1 MKKLLQYSQQYSY
14 TSDTAQLASKM
25 RVAMLMVL
33 VLLGI
38 GLSLGFSLS
47 FAQDGGNENG
57 TGVVASM
64 PSGMQAAVPTN
75 IDTQSIRVSELEP
88 LPTDAKYDQVI
99 TFNTGIAGASLP
111 VMIEALAHSV
121 GLTAVIEDVPNKQV
135 TYNLGKK
142 PFRQIWQILI
152 SLNGLDYQL
161 LSNDV
166 IIVGTVDT
174 ISRFNEREPQPEVVQ
189 VPVPEPVLEQR
200 FYKVSGDTAELA
212 NAVATVAPNATVAP
226 FPTIQ
231 TISVRASEQ
240 EHYAIANA
248 LKEIDIVKE
257 EPVEVVEAAP
267 EPVATEPEVK
277 EPVVVYAETEQRVY
291 RLSNAV
297 APDIVTLLQQS
308 TEAQTPEVDVQAQS
322 EAGIAVPPGASLET
336 LEDGT
341 IFITPKVSVVA
352 DERTNSLVVQAT
364 AEQHHEFVALIPQ
377 LDIAQKQVNVQV
389 RIQEIKKS
397 TVNSWGVDL
406 SGGFGNFSANLLDTG
421 LNFVFDAQ
429 RAISGLNIGA
439 VLDTYET
446 QGLSRRVDDTTL
458 TVLDN
463 GEGIMQSGGVI
474 TVVERNTVGGD
485 GGDLNS
491 LEIPYGVQI
500 SVKPRIGNDGR
511 ITMTVQAKV
520 EDLLSPLDSTDIQR
534 STNSV
539 ESLISLEPGQTVL
552 LGGLFQNKF
561 KENIQGTPVLS
572 SLPVIGSAFSKT
584 TLEED
589 ESELLLIVT
598 ANVIE

>member
-1 MKKLLQYSQQYSY
+1 MKKLLQYVRMQQ
-14 TSDTAQLASKM
+14 ALLA
-25 RVAMLMVL
+25 VL
-33 VLLGI
+33 VLVGF
-38 GLSLGFSLS
+38 GLSTS
-47 FAQDGGNENG
+47 FAQDGEG
-57 TGVVASM
+57 AAL
-64 PSGMQAAVPTN
+64 QAQPQ
-75 IDTQSIRVSELEP
+75 IQTQSVRISELEP
-88 LPTDAKYDQVI
+88 LPTESKYDQVI
-99 TFNTGIAGASLP
+99 TFNTGLGGASLP

-121 GLTAVIEDVPNKQV
+121 GLTAVIEDVPDKVV

-152 SLNGLDYQL
+152 SLNGLDYEL

-174 ISRFNEREPQPEVVQ
+174 ISRFNEREPQPLVED
-189 VPVPEPVLEQR
+189 VPEPVVEAPPVLEQR
-200 FYKVSGDTAELA
+200 FYRVAGDTTELA
-212 NAVATVAPNATVAP
+212 SALATVGPDASVAP

-231 TISVRASEQ
+231 TISVRATAL
-240 EHYAIANA
+240 EHNA
-248 LKEIDIVKE
+248 VATALQEIDIVEE
-257 EPVEVVEAAP
+257 EPEEVIAVVEPVVEEPEVIAEPEPEP
-267 EPVATEPEVK
+267 EPVIK
-277 EPVVVYAETEQRVY
+277 YAETEQRVY

-297 APDIVTLLQQS
+297 AEDISAILQQS
-308 TEAQTPEVDVQAQS
+308 TEAQTPEVDSQAQA
-322 EAGIAVPPGASLET
+322 ETGIAVPPGASLET

-341 IFITPKVSVVA
+341 KLITPEVGVVA
-352 DERTNSLVVQAT
+352 DQRTNSLIIQAT
-364 AEQHHEFVALIPQ
+364 VEQHQAFGALIPQ

-397 TVNSWGVDL
+397 TVQSLGMDL
-406 SGGFGNFSANLLDTG
+406 SGGFGNFSATLLDTG

-446 QGLSRRVDDTTL
+446 QGLSRRVDDTNL

-463 GEGIMQSGGVI
+463 GSGTMQSGGVI
-474 TVVERNTVGGD
+474 TVVDRSNNGGD
-485 GGDLNS
+485 GGDVKS

-500 SVKPRIGNDGR
+500 TVNPRIGNDGR

-552 LGGLFQNKF
+552 LGGLFRNKF
-561 KENIQGTPVLS
+561 KENIQGTPILS
-572 SLPVIGSAFSKT
+572 SIPVIGSAFST
-584 TLEED
+584 TTVEED

>member
-1 MKKLLQYSQQYSY
+1 MNKRIQYEGMHL
-14 TSDTAQLASKM
+14 D
-25 RVAMLMVL
+25 MLPTIAKAILMTIVM
-33 VLLGI
+33 LLGLGI
-38 GLSLGFSLS
+38 SISYAQESGEDAAGVMPNLESSGLPGPPGF
-47 FAQDGGNENG
+47 E
-57 TGVVASM
+57 
-64 PSGMQAAVPTN
+64 
-75 IDTQSIRVSELEP
+75 TQSIRISELEP
-88 LPTDAKYDQVI
+88 LPGDSKYDQII
-99 TFNTGIAGASLP
+99 TFNTGLGGASLP

-166 IIVGTVDT
+166 IIVGSVDT
-174 ISRFNEREPQPEVVQ
+174 ISRFNEREPKPEVVE
-189 VPVPEPVLEQR
+189 VPVQPVVQEPEPVLEQR
-200 FYKVSGDTAELA
+200 FYKVSGDPTELA
-212 NAVATVAPNATVAP
+212 GALQTVAPDAAIAP
-226 FPTIQ
+226 FATIQ
-231 TISVRASEQ
+231 TISVRASAL
-240 EHYAIANA
+240 EHNA
-248 LKEIDIVKE
+248 VATALREIDIVKE
-257 EPVEVVEAAP
+257 EPKEEIVEV
-267 EPVATEPEVK
+267 
-277 EPVVVYAETEQRVY
+277 EPVVEPIVEPEPDPEPIIIYAETEQRVY

-297 APDIVTLLQQS
+297 AEEVAAILQLS
-308 TEAQTPEVDVQAQS
+308 TESQTPEVDTQAQA
-322 EAGIAVPPGASLET
+322 EVGIAIPDGASLKT

-341 IFITPKVSVVA
+341 KLITPKVSVVA
-352 DERTNSLVVQAT
+352 DQRTNSLIIQAT
-364 AEQHHEFVALIPQ
+364 AEQHNTFGGLLPQ

-397 TVNSWGVDL
+397 TVNSLGIDL
-406 SGGFGNFSANLLDTG
+406 SGGFGNFSATLLDTG

-446 QGLSRRVDDTTL
+446 QGLSRRVDDTNL

-463 GEGIMQSGGVI
+463 GEGTMQSGGVI
-474 TVVERNTVGGD
+474 TVVDRSNNGGD
-485 GGDLNS
+485 GGDVKS
-491 LEIPYGVQI
+491 LEIPYGVQVT
-500 SVKPRIGNDGR
+500 VKPRVGNDGR

-561 KENIQGTPVLS
+561 KENIKGTPILS
-572 SLPVIGSAFSKT
+572 SIPVIGSAFST
-584 TLEED
+584 TTIEED

-598 ANVIE
+598 ANVID